1 MSLEVDRLRPARSEP
16 TGALVL
22 LHGRGADE
30 HDLIPLLEVL
40 DPDQHLVGILPR
52 APRGLVE
59 GGYAWYDAERV
70 GEPDP
75 ASFRDA
81 LERTSAWVGGLE
93 GRTGVPLTRT
103 AVVGFSQGGVI
114 AYALALAGDR
124 APFASLIALSTYLPR
139 VAGVPLGLEADRR
152 PPVTIAHGRLDPV
165 VDVGFGRAARDE
177 LLAGGFGVAY
187 RETAVE
193 HTIDPAWLPLL
204 RERLAAGFSAAP

>member
-1 MSLEVDRLRPARSEP
+1 MSLDVDRVRPARSEP
-16 TGALVL
+16 TGALIL

-40 DPDQHLVGILPR
+40 DPDQRLVGILPR
-52 APRGLVE
+52 APLRLTE
-59 GGYAWYDAERV
+59 GGYGWYAAERV

-75 ASFRDA
+75 DSFRKA
-81 LERTSAWVGGLE
+81 LEEATAWVVTLE
-93 GRTGVPLTRT
+93 ERIGVPRGRT

-114 AYALALAGDR
+114 AYAIGLAGDHD
-124 APFASLIALSTYLPR
+124 PFASIIALSTYLPR
-139 VAGVPLGLEADRR
+139 VAGVPLGLGAERR

-165 VDVGFGRAARDE
+165 VDVGFGRAARDS
-177 LLAGGFGVAY
+177 LVDAGLDVAY

-204 RERLAAGFSAAP
+204 RERLAAGFMDAI